1 MTPEQAK
8 AWVDEVDELG
18 SSLFAG
24 KEITP
29 EEFLQLGDYYLSGRY
44 LIRHLEI
51 IRKEKQ
57 KATEELSNLEA
68 AEQRILERMKKHNI
82 APYSN

>member
-1 MTPEQAK
+1 MTPEQALI
-8 AWVDEVDELG
+8 WVDEVDELG

-24 KEITP
+24 REVTR

-57 KATEELSNLEA
+57 KAIEGLSNLEA
-68 AEQRILERMKKHNI
+68 AEQRILKRMKKHNI
-82 APYSN
+82 APDSK

>member
-8 AWVDEVDELG
+8 TWVNEVDELG

-24 KEITP
+24 KEVTR
-29 EEFLQLGDYYLSGRY
+29 EEFLELGDYYLSGRY
-44 LIRHLEI
+44 LIRHLDI

-57 KATEELSNLEA
+57 KAIEGLSSLEA
-68 AEQRILERMKKHNI
+68 AEQRILKRMKDHNI
-82 APYSN
+82 DPYSN